1 LQLTIETSSP
11 EREEF
16 AVPGQTVTNDALLQR
31 LAKATGDLPAMP
43 AVVERVL
50 RIGQDP
56 DCNAEHLRS
65 AIEIDPGLTS
75 KILRVANSAYYARQ
89 RKISSLSQAIVTLG
103 VKTIMSL
110 TMAGSSKTIF
120 EQYSDVA
127 RAVRTTLYDHSI
139 STAFLTNS
147 LIRLTPRKMD
157 PEICF
162 LGGLLH
168 DIGKLVISRSF
179 PMQFNKVRVVN
190 EKQGVSWLEAE
201 MATLGFN
208 HEQLGEHLVRQWNL
222 PQEYEDLI
230 RHHHT
235 VAEAGVAQVE
245 AALVNLADHVATFL
259 GWNFPRPQL
268 PSPTE
273 SPVLKFLR
281 IDPGRLD
288 KQLDEMKEMVESI
301 KALF

>member
-1 LQLTIETSSP
+1 MTGQATS
-11 EREEF
+11 
-16 AVPGQTVTNDALLQR
+16 NDALLAR

-50 RIGQDP
+50 RLSQDP
-56 DCNAEHLRS
+56 DTNVEHLRS

-75 KILRVANSAYYARQ
+75 KLLRVANSAYYARQ
-89 RKISSLSQAIVTLG
+89 RKITSLSQAIVTLG
-103 VKTIMSL
+103 FKTILSL

-147 LIRLTPRKMD
+147 LIRLTPLKMD

-168 DIGKLVISRSF
+168 DIGKLVISRNF
-179 PMQFNKVRVVN
+179 PMQFNKVRVAN
-190 EKQGVSWLEAE
+190 EEQGVDWLEAE
-201 MATLGFN
+201 MATLGFD
-208 HEQLGEHLVRQWNL
+208 HEQLGEHLARQWNL
-222 PQEYEDLI
+222 PQQYEDLI

-235 VAEAGVAQVE
+235 VAEAEVAQAE
-245 AALVNLADHVATFL
+245 AALVNLADHVATYL
-259 GWNFPRPQL
+259 GWNFPRPHL
-268 PSPTE
+268 PPITE
-273 SPVLKFLR
+273 SPVLGFLR
-281 IDPGRLD
+281 VDPARLE
-288 KQLDEMKEMVESI
+288 QRLDEMREAVETI